1 MRKQLGITKYVP
13 VAEAAEHGGEEHD
26 SGDAWSEFKTHSATP

>member
-1 MRKQLGITKYVP
+1 MRKQLGITKHVV

-26 SGDAWSEFKTHSATP
+26 SGAGWSEFKTHSATS